1 MIPAYPTIFH
11 RTPCAPKTTSVL
23 KIKSGFIGWLSLCIK
38 RLRIGI
44 IDKTKS
50 FKTKLLFYFDLHAII
65 SVEVIAMKLLRVK
78 ANHFKNCAD
87 GFTIDLVAK
96 SRKTA
101 EDKEYE
107 LQEIAPELHV
117 YNTMAFIGKNASGK
131 TSAMEFLDAC
141 YSILGDFRLENKH
154 YSYDGVELEIIFY
167 YEGYVYLYETVLGAD
182 TSLGNKAVFKN
193 EHIYRK
199 PYYKTN
205 VRGVYDRDSFVEI
218 TDAGDLPEDT
228 SNIFFVLKKKQT
240 RAIYFDSFG
249 SGADTYQML
258 FKALKNYDIDVK
270 VLANILCIFDENV
283 DDLQKLDDHNYRLI
297 FRGEEKTLSDTQLVY
312 MLSNGTTKGLILYT
326 LMVASLKEGF
336 DLLID
341 EVENHFHKTL
351 VENMISLYKDK
362 TVNAR
367 NATLVFTT
375 HYCEV
380 LDQMGRQ
387 DNIWICKSDKH
398 VSLSNMHEDY
408 QIRPE
413 LLKSKQYYNNAFQ
426 TAVNY
431 DELMKLKRKLKK

>member
-1 MIPAYPTIFH
+1 
-11 RTPCAPKTTSVL
+11 
-23 KIKSGFIGWLSLCIK
+23 
-38 RLRIGI
+38 
-44 IDKTKS
+44 
-50 FKTKLLFYFDLHAII
+50 
-65 SVEVIAMKLLRVK
+65 MKLLRVK
-78 ANHFKNCAD
+78 ANNFKNCAD

-107 LQEIAPELHV
+107 LQEIAPDLHV

-131 TSAMEFLDAC
+131 TSAIELLDMA
-141 YSILGDFRLENKH
+141 YSILGGFRIEDKH

-167 YEGYVYLYETVLGAD
+167 HEGYIFLYETVLGSD
-182 TSLGNKAVFKN
+182 KLENRAVFTK
-193 EHIYRK
+193 EGVYRK
-199 PYYKTN
+199 KYYKTN
-205 VRGVYDRDSFVEI
+205 VRDIYNRDDFDKMPVPLFSSSRKELD
-218 TDAGDLPEDT
+218 TSLEDGHSLLPEDT
-228 SNIFFVLKKKQT
+228 SRLFYTLGKRTT
-240 RAIYFDSFG
+240 RAVYFDSYEVG
-249 SGADTYQML
+249 TDTYRL
-258 FKALKNYDIDVK
+258 TFNALKNYGIDSSILGR
-270 VLANILCIFDENV
+270 VLRIFDENV
-283 DDLQKLDDHNYRLI
+283 ESLEMLDEKNYKLT
-297 FRGEEKTLSDTQLVY
+297 FRGEIKTISDTQLIHL
-312 MLSNGTTKGLILYT
+312 LSSGTTKGLLLYI

-362 TVNAR
+362 SVNKH

-387 DNIWICKSDKH
+387 DNIWICKSGKQ
-398 VSLSNMHEDY
+398 VTLSNMYEDY

-426 TAVNY
+426 TAVDY
-431 DELMKLKRKLKK
+431 EALMGLKKELKK